1 MVATAHDARSERY
14 LVPGETQIHA
24 CRRHPMVLLG
34 AIFLWLIAVA
44 AALALGYLYDR
55 TTGRSMVDLG
65 AGGVALAATIYAGVR
80 VVQWRSYRYVLT
92 DLRIMIID
100 GVFARSVS
108 SVPFTK
114 VADSSYRRSLL
125 GRIFG
130 FGELRFDVS
139 GERAQP
145 VALTKVPR
153 PDEVFRL
160 ISAAVLR
167 VKDGGQRHP
176 ADDDT
181 GPLPRITL

>member
-1 MVATAHDARSERY
+1 MVATAHDTRSERY

-24 CRRHPMVLLG
+24 CRRHPMVLSG
-34 AIFLWLIAVA
+34 TFLLWIMAVA
-44 AALALGYLYDR
+44 SAIALGYLYDR

-65 AGGVALAATIYAGVR
+65 AGGVALAATIYAAVR
-80 VVQWRSYRYVLT
+80 VVQWRSYRYVFT
-92 DLRIMIID
+92 DLRVMIID

-130 FGELRFDVS
+130 FGELRLDVL
-139 GERAQP
+139 GERLQP
-145 VALTKVPR
+145 VALTKVPA

-160 ISAAVLR
+160 ISSAVLR
-167 VKDGGQRHP
+167 VKDTGQLHP
-176 ADDDT
+176 SDDDT
-181 GPLPRITL
+181 GPLPRVIL